1 MSAAINPQ
9 PLAPLGCPVHH
20 IDAARCGIHRESA
33 DQIHSIMPHRSQN
46 IEYRRSLQH
55 RAFEAGIL
63 LKGIDGLLEVI
74 GGALVWF
81 VTPALLVSVFRT
93 LYGHEIFRV
102 AGEQV
107 GFHLRAASEKFANG
121 GKIFPSLFLVSH
133 GITKILLVIAIWR
146 NKLWAYPLMIFVF
159 GAFAIYQ
166 VYRLVHTQSVILAFL
181 TVVDV
186 AIIYLTWREYQEQRA
201 IRDRQLSLEL

>member
-1 MSAAINPQ
+1 
-9 PLAPLGCPVHH
+9 
-20 IDAARCGIHRESA
+20 
-33 DQIHSIMPHRSQN
+33 MPHRAQN
-46 IEYRRSLQH
+46 TEYRRSLQH

-63 LKGIDGLLEVI
+63 LKGFDGLLEVI

-81 VTPALLVSVFRT
+81 VTPALLGGVFRT

-133 GITKILLVIAIWR
+133 GITKIMLVVAIWR
-146 NKLWAYPLMIFVF
+146 NRLWAYPLMIFVF
-159 GAFAIYQ
+159 GAFAVYQ
-166 VYRLVHTQSVILAFL
+166 VYRLTHTHAVILA
-181 TVVDV
+181 VVTATDI
-186 AIIYLTWREYQEQRA
+186 AIVYLTWREYREQRA
-201 IRDRQLSLEL
+201 MRDDQQRPAL